1 MSGQHDQDTRARDI
15 ERRVAS
21 FLSDDLGPRVPER
34 VVEGALAHARAHPR
48 HRDVLAA
55 VRPDPMDGWA
65 AVVGLGGGARS
76 GSRAAPR
83 LVPRLLLL
91 ASLGLLLVA
100 ALAVASVGG
109 VFDRPGLVP
118 VPSPTPSAVPTV
130 TPSPSPSPVIQ
141 TIRVDLTELYGADA
155 FIEVTDESGTVT
167 AAVTGTPRDGGST
180 DGQSVVVTEGTS
192 PDTVVLTWT
201 GLPCETG
208 HQLVIAPDGLTM
220 TLFRTTC
227 EGDTFPRDLVLVLTF
242 AGPVDPAD
250 LAVTLET
257 VAP

>member
-1 MSGQHDQDTRARDI
+1 MTGQHDHDTSARDV
-15 ERRVAS
+15 ERRLAA
-21 FLSDDLGPRVPER
+21 FLGDDLGTRVPDR
-34 VVEGALAHARAHPR
+34 PVEAAMAHARAHPR
-48 HRDVLAA
+48 RRDVLAA

-65 AVVGLGGGARS
+65 TVVGLGGART
-76 GSRAAPR
+76 GPR
-83 LVPRLLLL
+83 VASRLLLA

-100 ALAVASVGG
+100 AFAVASVGG
-109 VFDRPGLVP
+109 LFDRPALVP
-118 VPSPTPSAVPTV
+118 VPSPTPSAVPTAA
-130 TPSPSPSPVIQ
+130 PSPSPSLVIE
-141 TIRVDLTELYGADA
+141 TIRVDLSELYGADA

>member
-1 MSGQHDQDTRARDI
+1 MTGQHDHDTSARDL
-15 ERRVAS
+15 ERRLAA
-21 FLSDDLGPRVPER
+21 FLGDDLGTRVPDR
-34 VVEGALAHARAHPR
+34 PVEAAMAHARAHPR
-48 HRDVLAA
+48 RRDVLAA

-65 AVVGLGGGARS
+65 TVVGLGGART
-76 GSRAAPR
+76 GPR
-83 LVPRLLLL
+83 VASRLLLA

-100 ALAVASVGG
+100 AFAVASVGG
-109 VFDRPGLVP
+109 LFDRPALVP
-118 VPSPTPSAVPTV
+118 VPSPTPSAVPTAAL
-130 TPSPSPSPVIQ
+130 SPSPSLVIE
-141 TIRVDLTELYGADA
+141 TIRVDLSELYGADA